1 MRKIGE
7 VWVQIPSGEIKE
19 PFTYEIPEK
28 YHFITPGW
36 RVLVPWG
43 RRLIDGV
50 VLSISQISE
59 DEELPY
65 SLKPIQN
72 IFEESAFYSEKDIQ
86 LANWISKTY
95 FCSIG
100 DALRLFIPG
109 GKEGKEESY
118 FVLNSEWVLDENLSP
133 EEKNL
138 LSWIKGHQ
146 PFSQNQL
153 KQSFPLFDSAFISRW
168 VKEKKLIQTR
178 KYKRISKIREVIY
191 YKITESGARVFRE
204 KNSRGTSQIKL
215 LEQLSCNELVERKRL
230 IERGISSSV
239 LKNAIEKDWI
249 EEQRVLENQ
258 IQSSLKEAPS
268 FPLTDAQKKALEEI
282 QLAQNENK
290 YKEFLLLGITGSGK
304 TEIYIRTAEFAQSQ
318 GKGTIMLVPEIA
330 LTSQLVYRFQEH
342 FGSSIV
348 VFHSSISLGEKR
360 TAWARVQSGE
370 ATIVIGTRSALFAP
384 IKNLGAIILDEEHEF
399 TYKQEDFPKYHARD
413 IARKRA
419 ELEEAVFILGSATPS
434 LESYYRAKTNK
445 SQLLILPERIGNRP
459 LPSVEIV
466 DMREELKK
474 GNKTIL
480 SSAMHQLISEA
491 LIKKEQLILLMNRRG
506 YSTFVI
512 CRECGYVA
520 QCPDCH
526 VSLVYHQ
533 KTNTM
538 ECHYCHFHQSVPEIC
553 PSCGSSYIRFFGS
566 GTEKVEE
573 IVRLCYP
580 NAVIE
585 RMDKDTTSRKG
596 SGEQILKRFRQG
608 KIDILIGTQMVA
620 KGHDI
625 PNVTAIGIISA
636 DTVLHIPDFRA
647 SEQTFSLLTQVAGRA
662 GRGKIP
668 GHVVIQTYSPE
679 EPSIL
684 DAAKQDYYDFA
695 ERELEERKIF
705 DNPPYSYLFK
715 CTMYKNNELELQE
728 LNQELLEEL
737 ADDSKINE
745 LLGPYPEKPL
755 FHRASGKWYQH
766 ILIKTKSPEELTLFL
781 SSLKEKYDSSLRINR
796 DPLRIF

>member
-1 MRKIGE
+1 MKKIGE
-7 VWVQIPSGEIKE
+7 VWVQVPSGEIKE

-28 YHFITPGW
+28 YHFISPGW

-43 RRLIDGV
+43 KRFVDGV
-50 VLSISQISE
+50 VLSISHISE
-59 DEELPY
+59 NENLPY
-65 SLKPIQN
+65 VLRPIQS
-72 IFEESAFYSEKDIQ
+72 IFEYSAFFSEKDIQ
-86 LANWISKTY
+86 LANWIAKTY

-109 GKEGKEESY
+109 GKEGKEELY
-118 FVLNSEWVLDENLSP
+118 FSLNNSWTNKENIST

-138 LSWIKGHQ
+138 IIWMKEHQ
-146 PFSQNQL
+146 PFSKNQM
-153 KQSFPLFDSAFISRW
+153 KQKFPSHDSDLISRW
-168 VKEKKLIQTR
+168 VKEKRLIQVR
-178 KYKRISKIREVIY
+178 KYKRTSKIREIIN
-191 YKITESGARVFRE
+191 YKITELGKTTFLE
-204 KNSRGTSQIKL
+204 KRIRGKSQAKL
-215 LEQLSCNELVERKRL
+215 LELLNCTEL
-230 IERGISSSV
+230 IERKKLIKVGISSSV
-239 LKNAIEKDWI
+239 LKNVKEQGWI
-249 EEQRVLENQ
+249 EEYRILENQ
-258 IQSSLKEAPS
+258 VQSSSNEAFS
-268 FPLTDAQKKALEEI
+268 FSLTDSQKKALDEVHF
-282 QLAQNENK
+282 AQKEGK

-304 TEIYIRTAEFAQSQ
+304 TEIYIRTAKFAQSQ

-330 LTSQLVYRFQEH
+330 LTSQLIQRFQEH
-342 FGSSIV
+342 FGSSIA

-370 ATIVIGTRSALFAP
+370 AIIVIGTRSALFAP
-384 IKNLGAIILDEEHEF
+384 IKNLGVIILDEEHEF

-413 IARKRA
+413 IARKRTA
-419 ELEEAVFILGSATPS
+419 LEGAVLILGSATPS
-434 LESYYRAKTNK
+434 LESYFQTKTNH
-445 SQLLILPERIGNRP
+445 SQLLMLPERIGNRP
-459 LPSVEIV
+459 LPSVEII

-480 SSAMHQLISEA
+480 SSAMHKLISEA
-491 LIKKEQLILLMNRRG
+491 LRKKEQMILLMNRRG

-538 ECHYCHFHQSVPEIC
+538 ECHYCHYCQQVPEVC

-573 IVRLCYP
+573 IVRLSYP
-580 NAVIE
+580 NAVVE
-585 RMDKDTTSRKG
+585 RMDKDTTSKRG
-596 SGEQILKRFRQG
+596 SGEQILKKFRQG
-608 KIDILIGTQMVA
+608 QIDILIGTQMVA

-647 SEQTFSLLTQVAGRA
+647 AEQTFSLLTQVAGRA

-668 GHVVIQTYSPE
+668 GHVVIQTYSPK

-684 DAAKQDYYDFA
+684 DSAKQDYYDFA
-695 ERELEERKIF
+695 ERELAERKIF
-705 DNPPYSYLFK
+705 ENPPYSYLFK
-715 CTMYKNNELELQE
+715 CTVYKKSELELQE
-728 LNQELLEEL
+728 INRKLLEEL
-737 ADDSKINE
+737 DEISNIYE
-745 LLGPYPEKPL
+745 LLGPYPEKSL
-755 FHRASGKWYQH
+755 FHRPSGKWYQH
-766 ILIKTKSPEELTLFL
+766 ILIKTKYPKELTLFL
-781 SSLKEKYDSSLRINR
+781 CSLKKKYDSTLRIDR

>member
-1 MRKIGE
+1 MKKIGE
-7 VWVQIPSGEIKE
+7 VWVQVPSGDIKE

-43 RRLIDGV
+43 KRLVDGV
-50 VLSISQISE
+50 VLSVSPISE
-59 DEELPY
+59 SEKLPY
-65 SLKPIQN
+65 SLKVIQS
-72 IFEESAFYSEKDIQ
+72 IFENSAYYSEKDIQ
-86 LANWISKTY
+86 LADWISKTY

-118 FVLNSEWVLDENLSP
+118 FSLNNDLIIEENLSV
-133 EEKNL
+133 EERKIL
-138 LSWIKGHQ
+138 IWIKDHQ
-146 PFSQNQL
+146 PLSQNQL
-153 KQSFPLFDSAFISRW
+153 KQNIALLDPTIISRW
-168 VKEKKLIQTR
+168 IKEKKLIQTR
-178 KYKRISKIREVIY
+178 KYKRTSKIREIVY
-191 YKITESGARVFRE
+191 YKITEIGKNFLTE
-204 KNSRGTSQIKL
+204 KNIRGKSQISL
-215 LEQLSCNELVERKRL
+215 LALLSCTESLERKRL
-230 IERGISSSV
+230 IESGISSPV
-239 LKNAIEKDWI
+239 LKSALEKGWI
-249 EEQRVLENQ
+249 EELRVMENQ
-258 IQSSLKEAPS
+258 TQSSSRKLAGVS
-268 FPLTDAQKKALEEI
+268 LTDAQKEALNEIHFSQKEEK
-282 QLAQNENK
+282 N
-290 YKEFLLLGITGSGK
+290 KEFLLLGITGSGK
-304 TEIYIRTAEFAQSQ
+304 TEIYIQTAEFAQNQ

-330 LTSQLVYRFQEH
+330 LTSQLVQRFQEH

-419 ELEEAVFILGSATPS
+419 ELEGAILILGSATPS
-434 LESYYRAKTNK
+434 LESYYRAKTNN
-445 SQLLILPERIGNRP
+445 SQLLVLPERIGNRS
-459 LPSVEIV
+459 LPSVEII

-491 LIKKEQLILLMNRRG
+491 LSKKEQLILLMNRRG

-538 ECHYCHFHQSVPEIC
+538 ECHYCHFRQSVPEIC

-580 NAVIE
+580 DAVVE
-585 RMDKDTTSRKG
+585 RMDKDTTSRRG
-596 SGEQILKRFRQG
+596 SGEKILERFRQG

-662 GRGKIP
+662 GRGDIP

-695 ERELEERKIF
+695 ERELEERKLF
-705 DNPPYSYLFK
+705 DNPPYSRLFK
-715 CTMYKNNELELQE
+715 CTIYKNNELELNE
-728 LNQELLEEL
+728 VNQKLIEEL
-737 ADDSKINE
+737 SRVSEINE
-745 LLGPYPEKPL
+745 LLGPYPEVPL
-755 FHRASGKWYQH
+755 FHRSSGKWYQH
-766 ILIKTKSPEELTLFL
+766 ILIKTKAPEELTPLL
-781 SSLKEKYDSSLRINR
+781 ASLKKKYDSSLRIDR

>member
-43 RRLIDGV
+43 KRLIDGV

-59 DEELPY
+59 NEELPY

-72 IFEESAFYSEKDIQ
+72 IFEESAFYSEKDIE
-86 LANWISKTY
+86 LANWIAKTY

-100 DALRLFIPG
+100 DALRLFVPG

-118 FVLNSEWVLDENLSP
+118 FALNHEWISEENISA
-133 EEKNL
+133 EESSL
-138 LSWIKGHQ
+138 LAWIKEHQ
-146 PFSQNQL
+146 PFSQNQI
-153 KQSFPLFDSAFISRW
+153 KQIFPLLSSDFISRW
-168 VKEKKLIQTR
+168 VKEKKLIQTK
-178 KYKRISKIREVIY
+178 KYKRTSKIREIIY
-191 YKITESGARVFRE
+191 YKLTELGSNAFHE
-204 KNSRGTSQIKL
+204 KSSRGKSQTKL
-215 LEQLSCNELVERKRL
+215 LELLNCAELLERKKL
-230 IERGISSSV
+230 IELGVSPAV
-239 LKNAIEKDWI
+239 LKNAIEKSWI
-249 EEQRVLENQ
+249 EEHRVFGNQ
-258 IQSSLKEAPS
+258 IESLVNEVPS
-268 FPLTDAQKKALEEI
+268 FTLTDAQKKALEEI
-282 QLAQNENK
+282 QLSQKEKKN
-290 YKEFLLLGITGSGK
+290 KEFLLLGITGSGK
-304 TEIYIRTAEFAQSQ
+304 TEIYIQTAEFAQNQ

-330 LTSQLVYRFQEH
+330 LTSQLVHRFQEH

-370 ATIVIGTRSALFAP
+370 ANIVIGTRSALFAP

-413 IARKRA
+413 VARKRA
-419 ELEEAVFILGSATPS
+419 ELEGAVLIFGSATPS
-434 LESYYRAKTNK
+434 LESYYRAKNNN
-445 SQLLILPERIGNRP
+445 SQLLVLPERIGNRP

-491 LIKKEQLILLMNRRG
+491 LAKKEQLILLMNRRG

-538 ECHYCHFHQSVPEIC
+538 ECHYCHFRQPVPEVC

-580 NAVIE
+580 DAIVE

-662 GRGKIP
+662 GRGEVP

-684 DAAKQDYYDFA
+684 DAAKQDYHDFA

-705 DNPPYSYLFK
+705 ENPPYSYLFK
-715 CTMYKNNELELQE
+715 CTIYKNNELELQE
-728 LNQELLEEL
+728 VNQKLLEEL
-737 ADDSKINE
+737 GEASKVNE
-745 LLGPYPEKPL
+745 ILGPYPEKPL
-755 FHRASGKWYQH
+755 FHRSSGKWYQH
-766 ILIKTKSPEELTLFL
+766 ILIKSKDPEELTVFL
-781 SSLKEKYDSSLRINR
+781 TSLKKRYYSSLRIDR